1 MILDLKINFGDKL
14 KPLIVS
20 INFHVVND
28 TICLWEVNFKGN
40 CLLQDPLII
49 TFDFH
54 LNSLIQLTVLM
65 WKTTH

>member
-1 MILDLKINFGDKL
+1 MILDLKINFGV
-14 KPLIVS
+14 I
-20 INFHVVND
+20 ND